1 MTTQRKEERWGGRKE
16 RKGGRGEGKRDG
28 GKKPGTE
35 KTSRGQRRN
44 KVICVRQSSHHG
56 SKVLCNPPFICLNP
70 NPVSQNVSIF
80 GDRNLKKR
88 LR

>member
-1 MTTQRKEERWGGRKE
+1 MTRERKEMGGEQKEKRRK
-16 RKGGRGEGKRDG
+16 RRGKRDG
-28 GKKPGTE
+28 GKKSGIE

-44 KVICVRQSSHHG
+44 KVIGVRQSSHHG
-56 SKVLCNPPFICLNP
+56 SKVLCNPLFICQNP